1 MCRQRSLSPFPLAD
15 WDPLRSVLYIF
26 WLGGN
31 LDQNLPMARQQC
43 RRKTSIVWI
52 FFKICTHGICNSSV
66 VKEVIWPN
74 ISETEVYVGLACMS
88 SSPRKNSR
96 KDICHP
102 GGADVQVGQLWQNVE
117 PDTDSAFRLFIQGA
131 PVSAVGLHLGHYW
144 WRADS
149 GEHSLQMSVGWRSM
163 LETTFLPLLFQHGVF
178 FIFFPP
184 PSLLLHIFSLK
195 EYFSSAAVGSLF
207 ITCLNTVKL

>member
-1 MCRQRSLSPFPLAD
+1 MATWIKISLWQGNSAEEKSPLSEYSSRFANMVFVIAQWLKKSYDLASVRQS
-15 WDPLRSVLYIF
+15 
-26 WLGGN
+26 
-31 LDQNLPMARQQC
+31 
-43 RRKTSIVWI
+43 
-52 FFKICTHGICNSSV
+52 
-66 VKEVIWPN
+66 
-74 ISETEVYVGLACMS
+74 YVGLACMS
-88 SSPRKNSR
+88 TSPRKNSR

-102 GGADVQVGQLWQNVE
+102 GGDGGADVQVGQLWQNVE
-117 PDTDSAFRLFIQGA
+117 PDTGSAFRLFVQGA
-131 PVSAVGLHLGHYW
+131 PVSAVELHLGHYW

-184 PSLLLHIFSLK
+184 PSLLLHIFPLK